1 MSEVLKKEQT
11 SLNRV
16 AIPEPEPARRP
27 DSKQPA
33 SRGFIRLEYLDTEN
47 LRNVYYGGLILR
59 KYTHIY
65 LARGVMIATS
75 FALLM
80 IFSYV
85 SWKFIKAH
93 LEGDD
98 EDTAVVNVTRTVS
111 IVDLPPPP
119 PMDEKA
125 PPPPP
130 PAAIKPP
137 ESPDIGEI
145 KRVKD
150 EEAPP
155 TRTIA
160 TQEKLKEMIEKG
172 AVTGDDTTGLADA
185 HRYAASAL
193 GRGENL
199 SLAERD
205 DKDEPDPDVFVALE
219 KEPHFVNQVKP
230 VYPEIARKA
239 GLEGRVVVRV
249 LIDKD
254 GKPKKVQVLK
264 SSGIES
270 FEEAAVEAVMQS
282 SYSPAIQNG
291 RPVKC
296 WMTIPIKFSL
306 NSPSA
311 PNSP

>member
-1 MSEVLKKEQT
+1 MSEVLKQEQA
-11 SLNRV
+11 SLRR
-16 AIPEPEPARRP
+16 APFPEPAPPSQP
-27 DSKQPA
+27 DFKQPT
-33 SRGFIRLEYLDTEN
+33 SRGLIRLEYLDTEN
-47 LRNVYYGGLILR
+47 LRNVHYGALVLR

-65 LARGVMIATS
+65 LARGVMIAAS
-75 FALLM
+75 VALLM

-85 SWKFIKAH
+85 SWKFIKTH

-98 EDTAVVNVTRTVS
+98 EDAVAVNVTRTVS

-137 ESPDIGEI
+137 ESPDVGEI

-172 AVTGDDTTGLADA
+172 VVTGDDTTGLADA
-185 HRYAASAL
+185 RRHVASAL
-193 GRGENL
+193 GRGESL

-205 DKDEPDPDVFVALE
+205 EKDEPDPDVFVALE
-219 KEPHFVNQVKP
+219 KEPQFVNQVKP

-239 GLEGRVVVRV
+239 GLEGRIVVRV

-254 GKPKKVQVLK
+254 GKPKKAQVLK
-264 SSGIES
+264 SSGIEA
-270 FEEAAVEAVMQS
+270 FEEAAIDAVMRS

-291 RPVKC
+291 KPVKC

-306 NSPSA
+306 NSP
-311 PNSP
+311 

>member
-1 MSEVLKKEQT
+1 MAEVLSQEKAQA
-11 SLNRV
+11 NRAV
-16 AIPEPEPARRP
+16 SSMPAQSHDPLPTPTPPSPRT
-27 DSKQPA
+27 
-33 SRGFIRLEYLDTEN
+33 FVRLEYLDTEN
-47 LRNVYYGGLILR
+47 LRHISYGGLILR
-59 KYTHIY
+59 KYTHLY
-65 LARGVMIATS
+65 LARGVLLAS
-75 FALLM
+75 FFAALL

-85 SWKFIKAH
+85 SWKFIKSH
-93 LEGDD
+93 LEGDT
-98 EDTAVVNVTRTVS
+98 EEAVTVNVTRTVS

-119 PMDEKA
+119 PMDEKM

-130 PAAIKPP
+130 AAAIKPP
-137 ESPDIGEI
+137 ESPDVGEI

-172 AVTGDDTTGLADA
+172 VVTGEDTTGLADA
-185 HRYAASAL
+185 QRYVASAL
-193 GRGENL
+193 GRGESL
-199 SLAERD
+199 SLADPKEQED
-205 DKDEPDPDVFVALE
+205 PDPDVFVALE
-219 KEPHFVNQVKP
+219 KEPQFVNQVKP
-230 VYPEIARKA
+230 VYPEMARKA

-254 GKPKKVQVLK
+254 GKPQKAQVIK
-264 SSGIES
+264 STGIEA
-270 FEEAAVEAVMQS
+270 FEEVAIDAVMKS

-306 NSPSA
+306 NSGA
-311 PNSP
+311 P